1 MATHERRV
9 VFFDLDGTLHQQD
22 MFGSFLRYLL
32 RRQPLNALLVLPLLP
47 IIAIVDSI
55 CQCNTPFNFLCCK
68 CSSHSKNLRNP
79 MFSHNCCVDQLNL
92 QLRYKGRAARWPM
105 SLLLWGC
112 TFGHS
117 EARLQTLQA
126 DFVRW
131 FRDNVTAFPLV
142 QERLTTYLL
151 SSDADIWLITGSP
164 QPLVEAVYFDTPWL
178 PRVNLIASQI
188 QRGYGGWVLTMRCL
202 GHEKVAQ
209 LERKIGTPLRL
220 YSGYSDSNQD
230 NPLLYFCQHRWRVTP
245 RGELQQLE

>member
-47 IIAIVDSI
+47 IIAIALLI
-55 CQCNTPFNFLCCK
+55 
-68 CSSHSKNLRNP
+68 
-79 MFSHNCCVDQLNL
+79 
-92 QLRYKGRAARWPM
+92 KGRAARWPM

-202 GHEKVAQ
+202 GH

>member
-47 IIAIVDSI
+47 IIAIALLI
-55 CQCNTPFNFLCCK
+55 
-68 CSSHSKNLRNP
+68 
-79 MFSHNCCVDQLNL
+79 
-92 QLRYKGRAARWPM
+92 KGRAARWPM
-105 SLLLWGC
+105 SLLLWGG

-164 QPLVEAVYFDTPWL
+164 QPLVDAVYFDTPWL